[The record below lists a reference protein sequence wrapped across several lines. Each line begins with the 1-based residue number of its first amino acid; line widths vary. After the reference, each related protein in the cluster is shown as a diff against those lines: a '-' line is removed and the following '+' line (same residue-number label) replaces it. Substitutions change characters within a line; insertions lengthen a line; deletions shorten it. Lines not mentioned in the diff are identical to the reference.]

1 MNFCLKKRTI
11 QLFSIVICCVLYS
24 KSFSQSCPDIGD
36 PSYSWPNH
44 QVWFFGNGVLADFT
58 SGAPSFSL
66 LNVIDSFD
74 PPTSYEGT
82 ATVSNESGEL
92 LWVSNGRRVWNIDG
106 DNIHSSFTTGNEG
119 DKLNGSAVQG
129 ILVTRHQLNPDVYHV
144 FCTDDVIDTDPANE
158 GLDYFTVNAKGEIL
172 TGPTTIQAGRTF
184 EGVTATLHAN
194 GVDVWVMAQDF
205 ASGDYNA
212 YLIDCNGLNIADSK
226 LNQDLGIDFDGKS
239 NFTRGS
245 LEFSWDGTLM
255 AQGHPAFWPVG
266 DQEVSL
272 YDFDN
277 SSGLLS
283 NPIHFSS
290 DLDTDEPYDIEFST
304 DQSRLYFTTRVGKV
318 GYYDISSGVQATMTN
333 SRTFF
338 HDFPT
343 HSNGSESGL
352 ETGADGQIYI
362 NNSRSTDLFVI
373 SGASVNNIS
382 VGSDLNGTLGLPNM
396 YIPPADSV
404 KIQTPV
410 GATDCSPINLE
421 TIWKC
426 KGTSA
431 ENTPRYED
439 AYSIATTGS
448 NACPTCAIDA
458 RTGALTVPG
467 PGTYEVYFEICELR
481 DTLNFTVGTCGCDA
495 DISSSEPICVGET
508 FLLDTAVISSSGTGV
523 WTIDS
528 FPSNSGDDAI
538 IKYGVDSTSSET
550 VLSFDGQNDYVNIDQ
565 LASYLTG
572 NNFTIEFWI
581 NTQVNDQN
589 VTNAALF
596 AVNAPAPGDNE
607 FLITIGEAG
616 TTGNETLNIYDQKNT
631 VGSKFVIKS
640 SNDISGGCT
649 HIAYVR
655 NGSVGEAF
663 VNGVSVGTHTI
674 QYNITASHRV
684 SFGQEWDHLS
694 ESDFFKG
701 SMWDVAVWNSSRTSA
716 DIKNDLM
723 GNLIGNEPGLIAYYD
738 ANQGVP
744 NQNNSPQNTLNDLS
758 VNNLNGSLENF
769 SLNGGAS
776 NFVYTPCKNI
786 FDASAPNTKY
796 GVYKLKFTVDNS
808 CEDSMYVE
816 VKKIPTVVVDQ
827 IGPFCDDS
835 VAVVM
840 TAIPANG
847 GDVTGVWQIDNGT
860 PFISP
865 NFDPVALGPG
875 DYSVKYG
882 VDSLGCLN
890 ADSISVK
897 VLERP
902 HPEIKSVGP
911 FCAGDGVVQLELVN
925 AVVDSGVWSG
935 EADSDGKFY
944 PSTSLAGD
952 HDIFY
957 TISGLCGNDTMIQIH
972 VDPEKDAT
980 ITAALDTLV
989 LCAFDANPTF
999 VVAQDGGSWLDDN
1012 ENPQGG
1018 VIQSATDVEL
1028 DLTVLGAGLTNEMF
1042 VYVQNDPCGD
1052 RDTIWVTTT
1061 DKLDATIMQVG
1072 PFCDSDTNT
1081 VILDIEDPG
1090 GTFSGDGIYD
1100 SNTGKFRPSDAG
1112 DGIHTITYT
1121 ISGNC
1126 GDVKTIDIEVIRTPD
1141 PTITN
1146 TSFDFCE
1153 THGDESLT
1161 SSEAGGT
1168 WSSIDPDNGALDA
1181 GGEIFNTETSS
1192 DGTFRIEYGFG
1203 GQCPAYDTITI
1214 NVDKMPVITYT
1225 TADGL
1230 LVCEDDDP
1238 FQVEASATPSN
1249 STLTWLQGTD
1259 ASGEFTPAG
1268 NLYFN
1273 TILLQAD
1280 NGLCSTDS
1288 AIIIGVMPVPN
1299 AFFNSPPHFCID
1311 DKPQP
1316 MLPTETGGEWIS
1328 SAAGSM
1334 DLNTGIFNP
1343 AIAGPGVHTI
1353 YHTIPGQCEDV
1364 FDTTLTVIPL
1374 QDPTIT
1380 PPGDFCE
1387 GDAAFVLQ
1395 TATSGG
1401 IWSGD
1406 VNSDGSFD
1414 PAVNGVY
1421 TAIYET
1427 GLECKDVDT
1436 ITFTVN
1442 IVPETRFVG
1451 TGNGCIPLEISFS
1464 DASGFEPVQ
1473 STWYFD
1479 NEDSTNSI
1487 GIVSHTFLEEGCYD
1501 ITLKNHYPNGCYSEH
1516 TEEAAC
1522 AYGLPEADFYWE
1534 PNVLDLTNNVASIFD
1549 ASSSDVVSLEYVLE
1563 DSIGVF
1569 NNEVINSSRLND
1581 ANPMVKFTSPN
1592 DTGGV
1597 VNVWQKVENSYGCKD
1612 SVLKSIQIRDIFSVY
1627 VPNAFTPNDD
1637 GLNETFFPKG
1647 RNFLF
1652 GQNYSFR
1659 IYNRWGTL
1667 IWKSNVPQEAWDGR
1681 VTELSPTSGE
1691 IAQIDVYV
1699 WRLNVIDPY
1708 TKDEI
1713 VKFGRVSLIK

>member
-1 MNFCLKKRTI
+1 M
-11 QLFSIVICCVLYS
+11 
-24 KSFSQSCPDIGD
+24 
-36 PSYSWPNH
+36 
-44 QVWFFGNGVLADFT
+44 
-58 SGAPSFSL
+58 
-66 LNVIDSFD
+66 NVIDSFD

-481 DTLNFTVGTCGCDA
+481 DTLVFSVTSCSCDA
-495 DISSSEPICVGET
+495 RVGVSTPICPGET
-508 FLLDTAVISSSGTGV
+508 FNLDNIIEGASGQGI

-528 FPSNSGDDAI
+528 VPVGS
-538 IKYGVDSTSSET
+538 GVDA
-550 VLSFDGQNDYVNIDQ
+550 VINDSGAD
-565 LASYLTG
+565 
-572 NNFTIEFWI
+572 
-581 NTQVNDQN
+581 
-589 VTNAALF
+589 
-596 AVNAPAPGDNE
+596 
-607 FLITIGEAG
+607 
-616 TTGNETLNIYDQKNT
+616 TL
-631 VGSKFVIKS
+631 
-640 SNDISGGCT
+640 
-649 HIAYVR
+649 
-655 NGSVGEAF
+655 
-663 VNGVSVGTHTI
+663 
-674 QYNITASHRV
+674 
-684 SFGQEWDHLS
+684 
-694 ESDFFKG
+694 
-701 SMWDVAVWNSSRTSA
+701 
-716 DIKNDLM
+716 
-723 GNLIGNEPGLIAYYD
+723 
-738 ANQGVP
+738 
-744 NQNNSPQNTLNDLS
+744 
-758 VNNLNGSLENF
+758 
-769 SLNGGAS
+769 
-776 NFVYTPCKNI
+776 
-786 FDASAPNTKY
+786 FDATLPNTKN

-808 CEDSMYVE
+808 CEDSVYIE
-816 VKKIPTVVVDQ
+816 VKKTPTVLIDQ

-835 VAVVM
+835 VAVLM
-840 TAIPANG
+840 TAIPVNG

-902 HPEIKSVGP
+902 HPEIKSAGP
-911 FCAGDGVVQLELVN
+911 FCPGDGVVQLELVN

-944 PSTSLAGD
+944 PATSLAGD

-999 VVAQDGGSWLDDN
+999 VVAQDGGSWVDDN

-1061 DKLDATIMQVG
+1061 DKLDATITQVG

-1081 VILDIEDPG
+1081 VILDVEDPG

-1181 GGEIFNTETSS
+1181 GGEIFNTEISS
-1192 DGTFRIEYGFG
+1192 EGTFRIEYGFG

-1214 NVDKMPVITYT
+1214 HVDKMPVITYT

-1249 STLTWLQGTD
+1249 SILTWLQGTD

-1273 TILLQAD
+1273 SILLQAD

-1316 MLPTETGGEWIS
+1316 MLPTETGGEWTS
-1328 SAAGSM
+1328 SAAGAM

-1581 ANPMVKFTSPN
+1581 PNPMVKFTSPN